1 MALFFLF
8 FVNKTALKVGG
19 DTMGYKIMVVD
30 GDELSP
36 IEGTYETLIEACNM
50 CNRIITAN
58 GECGS
63 GCDPARWEFQV
74 KELETGNMYPC
85 YYYGD

>member
-1 MALFFLF
+1 MRM
-8 FVNKTALKVGG
+8 LKE
-19 DTMGYKIMVVD
+19 MPEM
-30 GDELSP
+30 
-36 IEGTYETLIEACNM
+36 EACNM